1 MTLLD
6 IAAIGERV
14 CAERQKLNLSRD
26 KLAEMA
32 GITSYFMGQIER
44 GERNMS
50 LNTLDKISE
59 CLHVSAGYLI
69 DGNREASTNIGQLQE
84 LISRCNE
91 NEVNL
96 FIDVLKAAL
105 PHLRKFE

>member
-32 GITSYFMGQIER
+32 SITSYFMGQIER

-50 LNTLDKISE
+50 LNTRDKISE

-69 DGNREASTNIGQLQE
+69 DGNREASANIGHLQE
-84 LISRCNE
+84 LISRRNE
-91 NEVNL
+91 NEVN
-96 FIDVLKAAL
+96 IDN
-105 PHLRKFE
+105 HLHIIF